1 MNPKHPST
9 LYKFLKIF
17 TVERYV
23 LNIFNGATNSLFLEK
38 KRKEKKKNKKQHQRQ
53 WNDILLQHLKI
64 TANLNFTLP
73 KKIPFDNEAAITI
86 FRPDCLKQF
95 MTSSHAFKEI
105 WDINQVECK

>member
-38 KRKEKKKNKKQHQRQ
+38 KKKRKKKKNSIRD
-53 WNDILLQHLKI
+53 NGMIFCYSNLKI

>member
-23 LNIFNGATNSLFLEK
+23 LNIFNGATNSLFLKKK
-38 KRKEKKKNKKQHQRQ
+38 KRRKTKNSIRD
-53 WNDILLQHLKI
+53 NGMIFCYRNLKI

-73 KKIPFDNEAAITI
+73 KKIPFDNEAAITL
-86 FRPDCLKQF
+86 FKPYCLKKF
-95 MTSSHAFKEI
+95 MTSVMHLRKFGILIK
-105 WDINQVECK
+105 